1 MAQQDRLQPS
11 LLDRLTDDEPEAAN
25 ESRDKRVMSLRK
37 LREAVIRDLTWLFN
51 TSDFTSAEDLS
62 DLPLVAESTLNYGLP
77 ALAGNT
83 ASSVN
88 VSVMERMLKQ
98 SILNFEPRIIGK
110 TLKVKIVMAADEMN
124 HNAMNFDIEGELWAQ
139 PVPLRLLLK
148 TEIDLENGTV
158 TVVEKGGGQGVG

>member
-11 LLDRLTDDEPEAAN
+11 LLDRLTDDEPGTAN

-51 TSDFTSAEDLS
+51 TSDFTSVEDLS

-88 VSVMERMLKQ
+88 VSVMERLLKQ

-110 TLKVKIVMAADEMN
+110 TLKVKIVMGADEMN
-124 HNAMNFDIEGELWAQ
+124 HNAMNFDIAGELWAQ

-158 TVVEKGGGQGVG
+158 TVVEKGGGQGAD